1 MQNSFLTF
9 CKKNQKQLQLN
20 NIDIAYIK
28 KIIENDEYFEYPYL
42 SLLTFKINKLKD
54 SNEKKYFLSEFH
66 KILSSN
72 NTELLS
78 YFSHNVGNKVYS
90 KPENTLAPIVL
101 FTYNRIDTLQLTINS
116 LLTNDE
122 ASKSNLLI
130 FSDGPKNKDDEKT
143 VSNVRKYLQT
153 IEGFKSIDYEFKE
166 QNQGLA
172 KSIINGLN
180 NVSAS
185 YEQFIVLEDDLIC
198 SPYFLNYMNSS
209 LNKFKNS
216 QNIWTINSMS
226 CNPELLKLDSRMDTD
241 YYFTR
246 RASSHGWGS
255 WRNRW
260 ELIDWDINNLIKKG
274 NNFLNKKRL
283 KEAGGDVFK
292 MLNDQQTK
300 KIDSWAIRWV
310 ANIAINNGLCVTPF
324 YSHTSHQFSEQG
336 THIKIRKNSLENN
349 LSKSR
354 LIKEFN
360 KKIKLDK
367 KINKAYTQ
375 FIYKK

>member
-9 CKKNQKQLQLN
+9 CTKNQEKLQLN
-20 NIDIAYIK
+20 SIDIAYIQ
-28 KIIENDEYFEYPYL
+28 KIIENDEYFEYAYL
-42 SLLTFKINKLKD
+42 SSLSFKINKLKD
-54 SNEKKYFLSEFH
+54 SNEKKHFISEFL
-66 KILSSN
+66 KILNLN

-78 YFSHNVGNKVYS
+78 YFSCQVDNKTYS
-90 KPENTLAPIVL
+90 KHANTIAPIVL

-116 LLTNDE
+116 LLTNEE
-122 ASKSNLLI
+122 ASNSTLLI
-130 FSDGPKNKDDEKT
+130 FSDGPKNKDDEKS
-143 VSNVRKYLQT
+143 VSNVRQYLQT
-153 IEGFKSIDYEFKE
+153 IEGFKSIDYEFKD

-172 KSIINGLN
+172 KSIISGLN
-180 NVSAS
+180 KVSTS

-226 CNPELLKLDSRMDTD
+226 CNPELLKLDSRMETS

-260 ELIDWDINNLIKKG
+260 ELIDWDINNLIKKR
-274 NNFLNKKRL
+274 NNYFNKKRL

-292 MLNDQQTK
+292 MLNDQKTK
-300 KIDSWAIRWV
+300 KIDSWAVRWV

-324 YSHTSHQFSEQG
+324 YSHTSHQFSEKG

-349 LSKSR
+349 LSKSHP
-354 LIKEFN
+354 IYEFN